1 MKKNERK
8 MGLLKQLMQMM
19 QEDDRDLNDHMYPEK
34 KMKATIM
41 ADSKEGL
48 IEGAKKLPEI
58 LSKSEEYRKMRA
70 GSKEES
76 KKEEKKENKK

>member
-1 MKKNERK
+1 MD
-8 MGLLKQLMQMM
+8 LLKQLMEMM
-19 QEDDRDLNDHMYPEK
+19 HEDERGSDEHNYPEK

-58 LSKSEEYRKMRA
+58 LSKSEEYRKMRS
-70 GSKEES
+70 GS
-76 KKEEKKENKK
+76 EEKKESKK